1 MKSRFEEELEKV
13 LGSSES
19 TSEPLPG
26 HEERFEMRLLRQK
39 EEHKLRRMPRWPWI
53 ALAAACIAGAI
64 VTISIREIGKSNE
77 VAESMKLSEVSP
89 DMAEVEQFY
98 NQRIQVD
105 FSALNQGDARI
116 KRFMDDMKKL
126 EEEYASLE
134 KELARN
140 YSNERVVKAMITN
153 YQCRL
158 RIMEHL
164 QKYIEIQNELST
176 SNHEEQPIS

>member
-1 MKSRFEEELEKV
+1 MA
-13 LGSSES
+13 ES

-26 HEERFEMRLLRQK
+26 HEERFEMRLLRQR
-39 EEHKLRRMPRWPWI
+39 EEKKVRRLPSWPWI
-53 ALAAACIAGAI
+53 ALAAACIAGVI
-64 VTISIREIGKSNE
+64 VTVSVREIKNTQE
-77 VAESMKLSEVSP
+77 IAETMKLSEVSP

-98 NQRIQVD
+98 NQRIQID
-105 FSALNQGDARI
+105 FESLNQGDERI

-176 SNHEEQPIS
+176 TNHEQPIS